1 MFSRIRQD
9 GGGKMSKKDKDIYLG
24 HCDVILNTKKQPL
37 TVEQII
43 ESADYLL
50 KKLDEIV
57 TDELNTKIT
66 EVSDVQDKLPEEQ
79 LNYSSLNILKEGVDT
94 ILDAV
99 FDRTLTEISKQK
111 NVYKEIIQIKEP
123 EELRNKLRIFI
134 NIISFQFLV
143 EFSYYLLGYR
153 EPSKSDFVNL
163 NDEYKIFR
171 EFIQKTSNSWR
182 IFSSDMENT
191 RLIQSLSYNNGLVVA
206 LTHFGVDNTIQFL
219 LKNQCI
225 CGMSFEHEPTDGR
238 MMLPVEFVMH
248 DITHYNNFKFLFDD
262 CDSSSDVVTQ
272 LYEHIKKQPDSI
284 RYPAKLILYLT
295 LHEPVY
301 RGQCYDG
308 IKTLSEY
315 VHKYVSDLA
324 NIDMFGLLI
333 PKVIRDGNME
343 KLSNNPNDEI
353 NKKIIKHDI
362 VTEYTKYC
370 FECYKYAFDTFKDP
384 TKENTVPE
392 IPDMLKPYI
401 QKNGQTAGRRKTH
414 RKLTTKRRK
423 QPRSRRRRHRK

>member
-9 GGGKMSKKDKDIYLG
+9 GGGKMKKKEKEIYLG

-43 ESADYLL
+43 ESANYLL
-50 KKLDEIV
+50 STLEKVV
-57 TDELNTKIT
+57 TDELNKKIT
-66 EVSDVQDKLPEEQ
+66 EVSNVQDKLPETYR
-79 LNYSSLNILKEGVDT
+79 NYDSLNILKEGVDT

-153 EPSKSDFVNL
+153 EPIESDFVNL

-171 EFIQKTSNSWR
+171 EFIQKTSWR
-182 IFSSDMENT
+182 IFSSYMENT

-206 LTHFGVDNTIQFL
+206 LTHFGVDDTIQFL
-219 LKNQCI
+219 LKKQKL

-248 DITHYNNFKFLFDD
+248 DSTHYSNFISIFDGNCGSNRD
-262 CDSSSDVVTQ
+262 DVIK
-272 LYEHIKKQPDSI
+272 LYEHIQKQPDSI

-308 IKTLSEY
+308 MKTFSEH
-315 VHKYVSDLA
+315 VHEYVSDLA
-324 NIDMFGLLI
+324 NIDMLGLLI
-333 PKVIRDGNME
+333 PKSIRDNHMDVDE
-343 KLSNNPNDEI
+343 NEPSKLSNKFI
-353 NKKIIKHDI
+353 NRNIIFHY
-362 VTEYTKYC
+362 VEYC
-370 FECYKYAFDTFKDP
+370 FECYKYAFNTFKNP
-384 TKENTVPE
+384 TKTYFVPK

-401 QKNGQTAGRRKTH
+401 KHQTAGRRKSH
-414 RKLTTKRRK
+414 RKRNTKRRK
-423 QPRSRRRRHRK
+423 QPRSRRRHYRK